1 MAIAKALPKL
11 KVEVFVKG
19 APLEEH
25 VDDDD
30 QPSDNE
36 VTKFIEA
43 SSGDNFE
50 VKYCF
55 SPGFSIRHAMLI
67 ELDIDGEYAD
77 SAVFNPGSSI
87 RWNSTYAF
95 KGSREFEDGGYF
107 VRKFCFSQLEID
119 DDGDTR
125 KFEDSL
131 KKKLH
136 SVGVISLRCYWVTA
150 SGSSAPKSKAQK
162 NEALGVVPEKALKGS
177 ALSHQASYGARE
189 VSQAYSTCRTTKI
202 HEFPFAEFTFKYRS
216 RAALKSLLI
225 IPRTPSPVP
234 LEERDINTLTLEESR
249 ELLRLQREQMDA
261 APVIKRE
268 GIKRERSST
277 IINEDNDDDDV
288 TFLSAKRR
296 RLPVTLDENG
306 AEIIDL
312 T

>member
-1 MAIAKALPKL
+1 MAITKAHPNL
-11 KVEVFVKG
+11 KVEVHVKG
-19 APLEEH
+19 APLQEY

-30 QPSDNE
+30 QTLDDE
-36 VTKFIEA
+36 VTKYIEA

-50 VKYCF
+50 IKYCF
-55 SPGFSIRHAMLI
+55 FSGFSAHHSILLRLS
-67 ELDIDGEYAD
+67 IDGEYA
-77 SAVFNPGSSI
+77 AGGVFNPGSSI
-87 RWNSTYAF
+87 RWNHVHTF
-95 KGSREFEDGGYF
+95 KGSREFEDGEYYL
-107 VRKFCFSQLEID
+107 RKFCFSQLEIN

-125 KFEDSL
+125 TFKDSL

-136 SVGVISLRCYWVTA
+136 RVGVISVRFYWVTA
-150 SGSSAPKSKAQK
+150 GATYKTPVTVRKDK
-162 NEALGVVPEKALKGS
+162 NLGVVPEKALKGS

-189 VSQAYSTCRTTKI
+189 VMQAYSTIETTKI
-202 HEFPFAEFTFKYRS
+202 DETPFAEFTFRYRS
-216 RAALKSLLI
+216 RAALKSLLV

-268 GIKRERSST
+268 GVKRERSST